1 MGRHMMGSR
10 ATDGGRGVRVSFD
23 ETGDRAAG
31 RSFQGRG
38 FPGRG
43 SSSRRLAGAL
53 GVAALAVLLG
63 GCSTLLSGGETAV
76 PTFDLSAPADFS
88 APRRGTGLLVVGP
101 PSALAV
107 LDTERIVVE
116 PQPGQ
121 ITYLDKAQWSDR
133 LPALFQAR
141 LIESFENGNRAR
153 SVGRAGEGLSAD
165 YMLLSDLR
173 AFGIRTYEGGPVAV
187 VEVSV
192 KIVAA
197 SSGRIVAAQVFTAR
211 APAASTSGPDATA
224 ALDQASD
231 EVFVQLVRWASAR
244 F

>member
-1 MGRHMMGSR
+1 MGRHMMGIR
-10 ATDGGRGVRVSFD
+10 EADDGGRGVRVSVD
-23 ETGDRAAG
+23 ERGARSAG
-31 RSFQGRG
+31 HGTRLGRTVG
-38 FPGRG
+38 AVGLLM
-43 SSSRRLAGAL
+43 LAL
-53 GVAALAVLLG
+53 SLG
-63 GCSTLLSGGETAV
+63 GCGTLLSGGDKAV
-76 PTFDLSAPADFS
+76 PTFDLSAPADFN

-101 PSALAV
+101 PTALAV

-121 ITYLDKAQWSDR
+121 ITYLDQAQWSDR

-153 SVGRAGEGLSAD
+153 SVGRAGEGLNAD
-165 YMLLSDLR
+165 YTLLSDLR
-173 AFGIRTYEGGPVAV
+173 AFGIRTYDGGPVAV

-192 KIVAA
+192 KIVGA

-211 APAASTSGPDATA
+211 APAASTSGPEATA

-231 EVFVQLVRWASAR
+231 QVFVELVRWASSR

>member
-1 MGRHMMGSR
+1 MGRRMMGIR
-10 ATDGGRGVRVSFD
+10 ETGDGGRGVRVSVD
-23 ETGDRAAG
+23 ERSARSAGRGTRPGRVVGAAG
-31 RSFQGRG
+31 LLM
-38 FPGRG
+38 
-43 SSSRRLAGAL
+43 LAL
-53 GVAALAVLLG
+53 SLG
-63 GCSTLLSGGETAV
+63 GCGTLLSGGDKAV
-76 PTFDLSAPADFS
+76 PTFDLSAPADFN

-101 PSALAV
+101 PTALAV

-121 ITYLDKAQWSDR
+121 ITYLDQAQWSDR

-153 SVGRAGEGLSAD
+153 SVGRAGDGLSAD
-165 YMLLSDLR
+165 YTLLSDLR
-173 AFGIRTYEGGPVAV
+173 AFGIRTYDGGPVAV

-192 KIVAA
+192 KIVGAN
-197 SSGRIVAAQVFTAR
+197 SGRIVAAQVFTAR

-231 EVFVQLVRWASAR
+231 QVFVELVRWASSR

>member
-1 MGRHMMGSR
+1 MGRRMMGIR
-10 ATDGGRGVRVSFD
+10 ETGDGGRGVRVSVD
-23 ETGDRAAG
+23 ERSARSAGRGTRPGRVVGAAG
-31 RSFQGRG
+31 LLM
-38 FPGRG
+38 
-43 SSSRRLAGAL
+43 LAL
-53 GVAALAVLLG
+53 SLG
-63 GCSTLLSGGETAV
+63 GCGTLLSGGDKAV
-76 PTFDLSAPADFS
+76 PTFDLSAPADFN
-88 APRRGTGLLVVGP
+88 APRRGMGLLVVGP
-101 PSALAV
+101 PTALAV

-121 ITYLDKAQWSDR
+121 ITYLDQAQWSDR

-153 SVGRAGEGLSAD
+153 SVGRAGDGLSAD
-165 YMLLSDLR
+165 YTLLSDLR
-173 AFGIRTYEGGPVAV
+173 AFGIRTYDGGPVAV

-192 KIVAA
+192 KIVGAN
-197 SSGRIVAAQVFTAR
+197 SGRIVAAQVFTAR

-231 EVFVQLVRWASAR
+231 QVFVELVRWASSR

>member
-1 MGRHMMGSR
+1 MGRHMMGIR
-10 ATDGGRGVRVSFD
+10 ETGDGGRGVRVSVD
-23 ETGDRAAG
+23 ERSARSVGRGTRPGRVVGAAG
-31 RSFQGRG
+31 LLM
-38 FPGRG
+38 
-43 SSSRRLAGAL
+43 LAL
-53 GVAALAVLLG
+53 SLG
-63 GCSTLLSGGETAV
+63 GCGTLLSGGDKSV
-76 PTFDLSAPADFS
+76 PTFDLSAPADFN

-101 PSALAV
+101 PTALAV

-121 ITYLDKAQWSDR
+121 ITYLDQAQWSDR

-153 SVGRAGEGLSAD
+153 SVGRAGDGLSAD
-165 YMLLSDLR
+165 YTLLSDLR
-173 AFGIRTYEGGPVAV
+173 AFGIRTYDGGPVAV

-192 KIVAA
+192 KIVGAN
-197 SSGRIVAAQVFTAR
+197 SGRIVAAQVFTAR

-231 EVFVQLVRWASAR
+231 QVFVELVRWASSR

>member
-1 MGRHMMGSR
+1 MGRHLMCFR
-10 ATDGGRGVRVSFD
+10 ETDGGRGVRVTFD
-23 ETGDRAAG
+23 ETCHRLAGAEPAG
-31 RSFQGRG
+31 RSFAGYGRAT
-38 FPGRG
+38 
-43 SSSRRLAGAL
+43 RRVAGAAS
-53 GVAALAVLLG
+53 VVALALMLG
-63 GCSTLLSGGETAV
+63 GCGTLLSGGDKAV
-76 PTFDLSAPADFS
+76 PTFDLSAPSDFT
-88 APRRGTGLLVVGP
+88 APRRGTGLIVVGP
-101 PSALAV
+101 PTALAV

-165 YMLLSDLR
+165 YTLLSDLR
-173 AFGIRTYEGGPVAV
+173 AFGLRTYQAGPEAV

-192 KIVAA
+192 KIVGA

-211 APAASTSGPDATA
+211 APAASTSGPDATQ
-224 ALDQASD
+224 ALDRASD
-231 EVFVQLVRWASAR
+231 EVFLQIVRWASSR